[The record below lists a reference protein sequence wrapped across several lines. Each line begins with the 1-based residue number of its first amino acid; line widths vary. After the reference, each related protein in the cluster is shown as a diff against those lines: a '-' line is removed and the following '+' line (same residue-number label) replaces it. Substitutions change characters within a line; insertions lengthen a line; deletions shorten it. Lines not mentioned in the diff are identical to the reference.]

1 MIDKGLFGEGEA
13 AAGPE
18 DTITK
23 AATSNPYTGN
33 SPAVSGGAWGWSL
46 GVELI
51 DRCPTLAVLLPLQV
65 NPYLTRV
72 KKEGNLPK

>member
-1 MIDKGLFGEGEA
+1 MFGGREDMIDKGLFGEGEA

-33 SPAVSGGAWGWSL
+33 SPAVSGGAWGWSS
-46 GVELI
+46 LI
-51 DRCPTLAVLLPLQV
+51 DVPL
-65 NPYLTRV
+65 
-72 KKEGNLPK
+72 